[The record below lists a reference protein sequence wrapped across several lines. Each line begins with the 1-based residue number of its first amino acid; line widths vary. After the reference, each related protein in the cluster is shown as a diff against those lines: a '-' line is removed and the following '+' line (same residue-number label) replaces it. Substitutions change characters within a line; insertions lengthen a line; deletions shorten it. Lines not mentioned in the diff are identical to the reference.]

1 MAQWQ
6 IPADLHSQ
14 ISGGPICFH
23 RDHSIGCRDGRIP
36 RYSDSHACIKCVS
49 ALTEGRFSLD
59 VHQIHKKHRKTFLTF
74 WSFVDIR
81 EPDDCWEWQ
90 GKRAGTS
97 PIFPLS
103 RHWTS
108 GRNFS
113 AQRTAVWLSHGD
125 IGRLPIKAICGNRNC
140 CNPLHLRVKGVP
152 HFFHRRHLSNINLEF
167 NSRKLAGETNL
178 FLRTVKDR
186 DPQGFGRIQKMN
198 DLWIAAR
205 IAHDGPLDPEKMA
218 QTILENLNSKNE

>member
-1 MAQWQ
+1 MAQWP

-90 GKRAGTS
+90 GKRAGTA